1 MPGTIPSVD
10 RDALVRLKAG
20 DEQALRR
27 IFDDHYAVLTQ
38 EASVVLE
45 DPASAPRVVETVFV
59 RVWEERGD
67 FETPEALE
75 SFLHQ
80 ATREAA
86 ARAQSRRAS
95 LHRFESH
102 EGVHVAHGNAHG
114 KREPASADEAWS
126 HLQHT
131 IHARA
136 DRGHMQQEVAEHARH
151 ATAEHVGEMT
161 KRRPWLWPAI
171 GIAVVAI
178 LVLTPFFFIDRASED
193 RAVVAGL
200 RAREARTLVAG
211 QGQRTSLRL
220 GDGTEVLLGG
230 DSRLTV
236 PPGFADRLRGV
247 GLQGTGTFV
256 VAPGQP
262 MVFQVRAKD
271 AILKAVGTTF
281 GVRAYAD
288 EDFVAV
294 RTQEGQVSVQSKGET
309 RTLTAGQAI
318 IIDSEG
324 AMRDPTPQELDEA
337 LGWTEGRLVLRE
349 MPVRQAL
356 QHLQRWYALG
366 LVVRDSAILD
376 RPVSMNVSLD
386 SSRTAITALEQGA
399 DVKFGY
405 EGRIRVLRDG
415 RKTRS

>member
-20 DEQALRR
+20 DELALRR
-27 IFDDHYAVLTQ
+27 IFDDHYPTLTQ
-38 EASVVLE
+38 EATAILE
-45 DPASAPRVVETVFV
+45 DPAAAPRVVEGVFI
-59 RVWEERGD
+59 RVWEERDD
-67 FETPEALE
+67 FETPEALAA
-75 SFLHQ
+75 FLHQ
-80 ATREAA
+80 ATREGA

-114 KREPASADEAWS
+114 KRAPATADEAWS

-136 DRGHMQQEVAEHARH
+136 DRGHMQHEVVEHARH
-151 ATAEHVGEMT
+151 ATAEHVSGMT

-171 GIAVVAI
+171 GIAVVA
-178 LVLTPFFFIDRASED
+178 LVVLTPIFFIDRASED
-193 RAVVAGL
+193 RTVAAGL
-200 RAREARTLVAG
+200 RAREARTLTAG
-211 QGQRTSLRL
+211 QGERTSLLL
-220 GDGTEVLLGG
+220 GDGTDVVLGG

-271 AILKAVGTTF
+271 AIVKAVGTTF
-281 GVRAYAD
+281 GVRAYPD

-294 RTQEGQVSVQSKGET
+294 RVKEGQVSVQSEEET
-309 RTLTAGQAI
+309 RTLTAGQALLV
-318 IIDSEG
+318 DGDG
-324 AMRDPTPQELDEA
+324 AMREPTPQELDEA

-366 LVVRDSAILD
+366 LVVRDSSILD
-376 RPVSMNVSLD
+376 RPISMNVSLD
-386 SSRTAITALEQGA
+386 SSRTAIAALEQGA

-405 EGRIRVLRDG
+405 EGRVRVLRDG
-415 RKTRS
+415 RKNGS